1 MRRLCSQRWIKPGFA
16 HCRGPVLRA
25 KVPPPCIQIM
35 LCPPHGDS
43 WRPAP
48 VTLASNTMADLP
60 INDLNVES
68 NETLITPD
76 QLKREIP
83 LSDAA
88 LQTVT
93 KGREVIRDILDGTD
107 HRLFVVIGPCSIH
120 DLKAAHEYAERL
132 KVLAAEVSD
141 TLYLVMRVY
150 FEKPRTTVGWK
161 GLINDPY
168 LDDSFKIQDGL
179 HIGRKLLL
187 DLAEMGLPTATEALD
202 PISPQYLQDLISW
215 SAIGARTT
223 ESQTH
228 REMASGLSSAV
239 GFKNGTDGGLT
250 VAINALQSVSS
261 PHRFLGINQEGG
273 VSIVTTKGNAYG
285 HVVLRGGNGKPNY
298 DSVSVALCEQAL
310 TKAKITPNIMVDCS
324 HANSNKDPALQPLV
338 MENVANQILEG
349 NQSIIGLMVESHLNW
364 GCQAIPKNLEDLQ
377 YGVSITDAC
386 IDWASTENTL
396 RSMHAKLKDVLP
408 KRARG

>member
-1 MRRLCSQRWIKPGFA
+1 MNS
-16 HCRGPVLRA
+16 
-25 KVPPPCIQIM
+25 
-35 LCPPHGDS
+35 
-43 WRPAP
+43 
-48 VTLASNTMADLP
+48 TMADLP
-60 INDLNVES
+60 IDDLNVAS

-83 LSDAA
+83 LTDAA
-88 LQTVT
+88 LKTVAH
-93 KGREVIRDILDGTD
+93 GRQVVRDILDGKD
-107 HRLFVVIGPCSIH
+107 HRLFVVVGPCSIH
-120 DLKAAHEYAERL
+120 DIKAAHEYAERL
-132 KVLAAEVSD
+132 KGLAAELSD
-141 TLYLVMRVY
+141 SLFLVMRVY

-179 HIGRKLLL
+179 HIGRKLLR

-298 DSVSVALCEQAL
+298 DSVSVAICEQEL
-310 TKAKITPNIMVDCS
+310 TKAGIRPNIMVDCS

-338 MENVANQILEG
+338 LENVANQILEG
-349 NQSIIGLMVESHLNW
+349 NNSIVGLMVESHLGW
-364 GCQAIPKNLEDLQ
+364 GSQSIPKNLGDLK

-386 IDWASTENTL
+386 IDWDTTEKSL

-408 KRARG
+408 KRPRG

>member
-1 MRRLCSQRWIKPGFA
+1 MKS
-16 HCRGPVLRA
+16 
-25 KVPPPCIQIM
+25 
-35 LCPPHGDS
+35 
-43 WRPAP
+43 
-48 VTLASNTMADLP
+48 TMADLQ
-60 INDLNVES
+60 IDDLNVAS

-83 LSDAA
+83 LTDDA
-88 LQTVT
+88 LRTVVN
-93 KGREVIRDILDGTD
+93 GRQVVRNILDGKD
-107 HRLFVVIGPCSIH
+107 HRLFVVVGPCSIH
-120 DLKAAHEYAERL
+120 DIKAAHEYADRL
-132 KVLAAEVSD
+132 KGLAAELSD
-141 TLYLVMRVY
+141 TLFLVMRVY

-179 HIGRKLLL
+179 HIGRQLLR
-187 DLAEMGLPTATEALD
+187 DLAEKGLPTATEALD

-239 GFKNGTDGGLT
+239 GFKNGTDGSLT

-298 DSVSVALCEQAL
+298 DSVSVAICEQEL
-310 TKAKITPNIMVDCS
+310 TKSGIRPNIMVDCS

-349 NQSIIGLMVESHLNW
+349 NNSIVGLMVESHLGW
-364 GCQAIPKNLEDLQ
+364 GSQSIPKDLGQ
-377 YGVSITDAC
+377 LKYGVSVTDAC
-386 IDWASTENTL
+386 IDWDTTEKAL

-408 KRARG
+408 KRQRG